1 MDNYTTRKS
10 LLSALYA
17 HKNLAFRGLE
27 GDKERRYVLDIIERR
42 YNKGET
48 NMMIFTSNKG

>member
-27 GDKERRYVLDIIERR
+27 GDKERRYVLDIIDRR